1 MLLFFG
7 PMQLY
12 LEFHAA
18 YRLQYLQWFSLLFE
32 NAAASNLMTSTKRPR
47 DENFLQNSKSREVT
61 SPQLP
66 LSDPQLANAGAG
78 KAATS
83 ASRPAGA
90 S

>member
-1 MLLFFG
+1 
-7 PMQLY
+7 MQLY

-32 NAAASNLMTSTKRPR
+32 DAAASNLMTSTKRPR
-47 DENFLQNSKSREVT
+47 DENFLQNSKKGSREVT

>member
-7 PMQLY
+7 PMKLY

-18 YRLQYLQWFSLLFE
+18 YRLQWFSLLFE
-32 NAAASNLMTSTKRPR
+32 DAAASNLMTSTKRPR

-83 ASRPAGA
+83 ALGPAGA